1 MIEVEA
7 DIINGLSAFSIV
19 GLGDSAV
26 QESKERI
33 RSAIKNSGA
42 DYPQRKKIIN
52 LAPADLRKHGP
63 QFDLPIAIS
72 LLAASGQIDGGRL
85 SCALIIG
92 ELALDGTVRAVPGVI
107 NIAIFAQKNNWKNLI
122 IPRANLREAQLVKK
136 EGIIAVNS
144 LIEAVRA
151 LKGEASLD
159 SITAATKDETTP
171 TVPQP
176 SPSADGEG
184 CTTPTVPQ
192 PSRSA
197 DREGWLDV
205 IGQHTAKRALQIA
218 AAGGH
223 HIALC
228 GSPGVGKTLLAK
240 AFTDIL
246 PPLTDEE
253 KIEVIQIHSAA
264 GKLAHSETTNAL
276 TETST
281 PTVPRPSPSTDGEGR
296 PFRQIHQSGTPVALY
311 GGGVHLTPGEISLA
325 HRGVLFMDELPEF
338 SRQVLEQLRQ
348 PLEEKIIRISRAN
361 GVITYPAQ
369 FTLVAGMNP
378 CPCGYFGD
386 TEKECV
392 CSPYQIIRYQK
403 KISGP
408 IADRLD
414 LYIEVKRQSLASA
427 HQQSNLNQE
436 QKQLKQIKQS
446 IIIARGIQNKRFQNC
461 KLNSE
466 MGPRQIKTHCRL
478 DKQTRLLLE
487 KAVEKLKLSGRKY
500 HQIIKIARTIADLEQ
515 APQIQIHH
523 IQEALSYR
531 RQTTIYPQ

>member
-1 MIEVEA
+1 MKMAVKVYSCLNFGLEGRLIEVEA

-19 GLGDSAV
+19 GLGDNAV

-42 DYPQRKKIIN
+42 EYPQRKKVIN
-52 LAPADLRKHGP
+52 LAPADLRKRGP

-72 LLAASGQIDGGRL
+72 LLAASGQVDGGRL
-85 SCALIIG
+85 NRTLIIG

-107 NIAIFAQKNNWKNLI
+107 NIAIFAQNNNWENLI
-122 IPRANLREAQLVKK
+122 IPRANLNEAKLVKK
-136 EGIIAVNS
+136 DGLIAVNS
-144 LIEAVRA
+144 LTEAVKA
-151 LKGEASLD
+151 LNGDTSFNYVAP
-159 SITAATKDETTP
+159 TTP
-171 TVPQP
+171 PPV
-176 SPSADGEG
+176 A
-184 CTTPTVPQ
+184 Q

-246 PPLTDEE
+246 PPLSDQE
-253 KIEVIQIHSAA
+253 KIEVIQIYSAA
-264 GKLAHSETTNAL
+264 GKLSHTDTT
-276 TETST
+276 T
-281 PTVPRPSPSTDGEGR
+281 PTVARPSPSVDGEGR
-296 PFRQIHQSGTPVALY
+296 PFRQIHQASTSVALY
-311 GGGVHLTPGEISLA
+311 GGGIHLTPGEISLA

-338 SRQVLEQLRQ
+338 SRPVLEQLRQ
-348 PLEEKIIRISRAN
+348 PLEEKIIKISRAN

-414 LYIEVKRQSLASA
+414 LYVDVKRQSLASA
-427 HQQSNLNQE
+427 HQNSNPKEE
-436 QKQLKQIKQS
+436 QKQLNQVKQS
-446 IIIARGIQNKRFQNC
+446 IISAREIQENRFNNG

-466 MGPRQIKTHCRL
+466 MGPRQIKNHCRL
-478 DKQTRLLLE
+478 DKQTQLLLE

-500 HQIIKIARTIADLEQ
+500 HQIIKIARTIADLEKSQ
-515 APQIQIHH
+515 QIQIHH
-523 IQEALSYR
+523 VQEALSYR
-531 RQTTIYPQ
+531 RKTTIYSQ